1 MAREKALSGAA
12 WRCFRVAEEQRQRGC
27 YWRSEQCQTGLLP
40 PPDERIHTPAAIAA
54 RPYGWNWV
62 ETGSYLGK
70 VYLDAPMLFER
81 INSKQSAGA
90 GDVRRM
96 AETKPAPCGISATS
110 RW

>member
-54 RPYGWNWV
+54 RPYG
-62 ETGSYLGK
+62 
-70 VYLDAPMLFER
+70 
-81 INSKQSAGA
+81 
-90 GDVRRM
+90 
-96 AETKPAPCGISATS
+96 
-110 RW
+110 